1 MIRSMLAKE
10 WMSPV
15 ETVSPD
21 TPFLRAL
28 ALMQDKDVH
37 SLAVLE
43 NDRLTGIVNLG
54 DIRHAMPQDDV
65 TRRIWDI
72 NHTWDTIMVY
82 HIMNQDVITIEPHTS
97 VLQAARL
104 MMNYH
109 ISRLPV
115 VDRQGQ
121 LLGMLTARDI
131 YRMLVALRES
141 QTVEEDDEIAQ
152 PA

>member
-1 MIRSMLAKE
+1 MIRSTLAHE

-37 SLAVLE
+37 CLAVVE
-43 NDRLTGIVNLG
+43 DDRLVGIVTLG
-54 DIRHAMPQDDV
+54 DIRHALPQDDV
-65 TRRIWDI
+65 TRSIWDV
-72 NHTWDTIMVY
+72 NETWETITVT
-82 HIMNQDVITIEPHTS
+82 HIMSHEIITIHPQAS
-97 VLQAARL
+97 VFYAARL
-104 MMNYH
+104 MMKYH

-131 YRMLVALRES
+131 YRMMVALRES

-152 PA
+152 PV